1 MSEPTATALG
11 AVRAWTARSSAPGAV
26 AMAIGLVVRCIQVS
40 GRAAIWAPDS
50 DAYLRLSTLPLG
62 GGERWAGSRTPLV
75 PLLLDITGG
84 RPGTAFMYLQIA
96 VAAAG
101 WGFLAG
107 EVARHQPTPR
117 RRWTMAALVLAL
129 SLTTPITLW
138 DRLVLTETL
147 TLALM
152 AVVVALLLRYLRT
165 TSPWPLVG
173 TVPVAVLWAAGRD
186 TVALVLISGA
196 ALATLMWAFG
206 DRRRRVVPA
215 VSAALVLVAL
225 LALGGAAA
233 GHRDRSPMANVFAVR
248 VMPYPDRIDWFEDH
262 GMPAA
267 DRFREARAELS
278 DPSGSEAPL
287 VPISRRNMADD
298 PWWQWLE
305 RDGKVT
311 YLRFV
316 LSHPAFLLTEPLEKP
331 HRSFH
336 SGGGHTGKNFE
347 ADDLRKVPL
356 LTAAL
361 WWPTGWVMAAL
372 GAAAVGWLVAGRPRH
387 PLFSVAALTAITGSV
402 YGLAAWHGDGME
414 AARHVFVG
422 GAALRLAVV
431 LVVAGATSVLV
442 PGRSPG

>member
-1 MSEPTATALG
+1 MRTG
-11 AVRAWTARSSAPGAV
+11 TARPSAPGTVAV
-26 AMAIGLVVRCIQVS
+26 VVGLVVRCIQVS

-50 DAYLRLSTLPLG
+50 EAYLRLSALPLAS
-62 GGERWAGSRTPLV
+62 GERWAGPRTPLV

-84 RPGTAFMYLQIA
+84 RPGTAFMYLQII
-96 VAAAG
+96 VAAVG
-101 WGFLAG
+101 WGLLAG
-107 EVARHQPTPR
+107 EVARHQPTPG

-165 TSPWPLVG
+165 SSPWPLVG
-173 TVPVAVLWAAGRD
+173 AVPVAVLWAAGRD

-196 ALATLMWAFG
+196 ALAVLAWAFG

-215 VSAALVLVAL
+215 VSAALVLVGL
-225 LALGGAAA
+225 LALGGATV

-248 VMPYPDRIDWFEDH
+248 VMPYPDRIDWFEEH
-262 GMPAA
+262 GMPEA
-267 DRFREARAELS
+267 DRFRAARSELV
-278 DPSGSEAPL
+278 DPSATEAPV
-287 VPISRRNMADD
+287 VPISRRNMDDD

-305 RDGKVT
+305 SDGKAT

-316 LSHPAFLLTEPLEKP
+316 LSHPTFVLTEPLEEP

-336 SGGGHTGKNFE
+336 SGGGHTGSNFE
-347 ADDLRKVPL
+347 ADDLREVPL

-372 GAAAVGWLVAGRPRH
+372 GAAAAGWLVVGRPRH
-387 PLFSVAALTAITGSV
+387 PLFSVAVLTTFTGSV

-422 GAALRLAVV
+422 GAALRLAAV
-431 LVVAGATSVLV
+431 LVVAGATAMFI
-442 PGRSPG
+442 RR